1 LNHSMRLWEVA
12 GIAGHVPP
20 FAGRR
25 SGTFTRSA
33 VSLYPI
39 HIPTLAHLL
48 LPMGEKYQGPRHL
61 EKESFSTRS
70 TLLWFRWR
78 AAMDAAGQEKGKI
91 QTMAKK
97 VADLLVDVLA
107 EAGVQRIYGV
117 SGDSLN
123 GITDSLRAKKQIQW
137 IHLRHEETAAFAAGA
152 EAHLTGRLA
161 VCAGSC
167 GPGNLHLINGLYDC
181 HRSRVP
187 VLAIAAQIPSNE
199 IGSGYFQ
206 ETDPEHLFA
215 QCSHYCELV
224 SQPEQMP
231 RVLEIAMQTALSR
244 RGVAIVALPGDVALR
259 DAVEQGPRLRFPQP
273 KPIVS
278 PSDDEVAE
286 MAKILN
292 DSKKTTILAGAGC
305 AGAHTGLIELA
316 GKLKAPIVHAMRGKE
331 FVEYDNPFD
340 VGMTGLLGFSSGY
353 RAMMN
358 CDTLLMLGT
367 DFPYQQ
373 FYPKKAKVIQV
384 DVRGEQ
390 LGRRTKVD
398 LGLIGDVKT
407 TLAALNPQLLTNNDE
422 AHLSDSL
429 EHYSNARRGLDEVAT
444 GEPGRKPVHPQYV
457 ARMVDELAA
466 EDAIFS
472 CDVGTPTIWAAR
484 YLKMNGKRRLLGSF
498 NHGSMANALPQAIGA
513 QVSHH
518 GRQVICFSGDGGLAM
533 LMGDLLSLRQL
544 ELPVKVIV
552 FKNDSL
558 AFVELEMKAAG
569 ILDFGT
575 DLRNPNFAKM
585 AEAAGLLGLTA
596 ESPEQ
601 VQPMIAQALSHDGPA
616 LVEVVVSRQELSMP
630 PTITL
635 EQMKG
640 FSLFMLKAVLSGRG
654 DEIVDLARINLFR

>member
-1 LNHSMRLWEVA
+1 
-12 GIAGHVPP
+12 
-20 FAGRR
+20 
-25 SGTFTRSA
+25 
-33 VSLYPI
+33 
-39 HIPTLAHLL
+39 
-48 LPMGEKYQGPRHL
+48 
-61 EKESFSTRS
+61 
-70 TLLWFRWR
+70 
-78 AAMDAAGQEKGKI
+78 
-91 QTMAKK
+91 MARKN

-107 EAGVQRIYGV
+107 ETGVPRIYGV

-123 GITDSLRAKKQIQW
+123 GVTDSIRASKRIQW
-137 IHLRHEETAAFAAGA
+137 IHVRHEETAAFAAGA

-206 ETDPEHLFA
+206 ETHPEHLFA

-231 RVLEIAMQTALSR
+231 RVLEIAIQTAISR
-244 RGVAIVALPGDVALR
+244 RGVAVVTLPGDIGFR
-259 DAVEQGPRLRFPQP
+259 DAVERGPRLHFAVP
-273 KPIVS
+273 KPTVC
-278 PSDDEVAE
+278 PSDSEISELAR
-286 MAKILN
+286 ILN

-305 AGAHTGLIELA
+305 AGAHEELIALA
-316 GKLKAPIVHAMRGKE
+316 GVLKAPVVHALRGKE

-373 FYPKKAKVIQV
+373 FYPEDATIIQV
-384 DVRGEQ
+384 DIRGEQ
-390 LGRRTKVD
+390 IGRRTKVD
-398 LGLIGDVKT
+398 LGLIGDVRT
-407 TLAALNPQLLTNNDE
+407 TLTALIPKLQAKNN
-422 AHLSDSL
+422 ATHLNHSL
-429 EHYSNARRGLDEVAT
+429 EHYREARKGLDDLAT
-444 GEPGRKPVHPQYV
+444 GDPGRKPIHPQYV
-457 ARMVDELAA
+457 AKMLDELAGK
-466 EDAIFS
+466 DAIFT

-513 QVSHH
+513 QVSHP
-518 GRQVICFSGDGGLAM
+518 GRQVIALSGDGGLAM

-544 ELPVKVIV
+544 QLPVKMIV

-569 ILDFGT
+569 IVDFGT
-575 DLRNPNFAKM
+575 DLHNPDFAKM
-585 AEAAGLLGLTA
+585 AEAAGVLGVTA
-596 ESPEQ
+596 ETPDQ
-601 VQPMIAQALSHDGPA
+601 VEPMIAQALRHDGPA
-616 LVEVVVSRQELSMP
+616 LVEVIVSRQELSMP
-630 PTITL
+630 PTITVD
-635 EQMKG
+635 QAKG
-640 FSLFMLKAVLSGRG
+640 FGLFMLRTVLSGCG
-654 DEIVDLARINLFR
+654 DELIDLAKVNLVR